1 VTVVKVKPKS
11 AACSIIFLSRRR
23 QSDHVI
29 SEMDYN
35 NKVIYADVLV
45 IISLE
50 MYLGKEHKFYQFPN
64 YKQNFENQ
72 MPDVV
77 SSFFKTKV
85 ASDGDKICCLND

>member
-1 VTVVKVKPKS
+1 
-11 AACSIIFLSRRR
+11 
-23 QSDHVI
+23 VI

-35 NKVIYADVLV
+35 NKVIYADSLV

-64 YKQNFENQ
+64 YIKQNWKTKCL
-72 MPDVV
+72 M
-77 SSFFKTKV
+77 SFQFYKRKV